1 MKDGI
6 SIELTKDG
14 KSYLEFIPL
23 PKLVP
28 VCSGMMSYYSS
39 IAPEV
44 EKMLWKLVGQIAE
57 GERRDKCGKDI

>member
-6 SIELTKDG
+6 SIELTKDD
-14 KSYLEFIPL
+14 KNYLEFIPL

-28 VCSGMMSYYSS
+28 ICTGMMSYYSS

-44 EKMLWKLVGQIAE
+44 ERMLWRLVRQIAE
-57 GERRDKCGKDI
+57 GEMKGGDT

>member
-6 SIELTKDG
+6 TIELTKDG

-39 IAPEV
+39 IVPQV
-44 EKMLWKLVGQIAE
+44 EKMVWKLVRQIAE
-57 GERRDKCGKDI
+57 GEMKGGDA

>member
-28 VCSGMMSYYSS
+28 ICTGMMSYYSS

-44 EKMLWKLVGQIAE
+44 EKMLWKLVRQITE
-57 GERRDKCGKDI
+57 GERGNRCGEDI

>member
-6 SIELTKDG
+6 TIELTKDG

-28 VCSGMMSYYSS
+28 ICTGMMSYYSS
-39 IAPEV
+39 IVPEV
-44 EKMLWKLVGQIAE
+44 EKMLWKLVRQIAE
-57 GERRDKCGKDI
+57 GEMKGGDT